1 MSSLDKLK
9 DYFSKLPE
17 VKRIHEL
24 ETYIDNSKIIN
35 EKFDELKSIQKLM
48 VSSLEFNQKKQY
60 QVYQEEYNLK
70 KEELLDLPFVEEYL
84 ELIDIVGEKLNDL
97 SFVIENELYK
107 AING

>member
-48 VSSLEFNQKKQY
+48 VSSLEFNQKKQTD
-60 QVYQEEYNLK
+60 ERSK
-70 KEELLDLPFVEEYL
+70 STDFRR
-84 ELIDIVGEKLNDL
+84 
-97 SFVIENELYK
+97 IERK
-107 AING
+107 IN